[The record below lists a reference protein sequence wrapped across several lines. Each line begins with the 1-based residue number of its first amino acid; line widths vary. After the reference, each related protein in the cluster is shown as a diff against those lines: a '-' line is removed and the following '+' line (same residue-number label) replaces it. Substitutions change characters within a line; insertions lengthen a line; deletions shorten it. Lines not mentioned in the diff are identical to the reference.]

1 MNMSRSSQFG
11 LFRFTTLCA
20 VTSSFIVAA
29 CAGSDVPLR
38 GEGGAGPT
46 GSASAP
52 SSGGASGSAGSGN
65 QSEDPSD
72 DNEGGSAGSEDP
84 GNEGGEGG
92 SEASGGG
99 GAGDCDGAQILAT
112 NCGAGGCHGSPTG
125 FSAFGDDPEG
135 FIDTPSPLYGTC
147 GVLIDPASPTDSLIY
162 KKATGTQD
170 GACGGS
176 MPPGSTLSDDDAACL
191 QEYIGSL

>member
-1 MNMSRSSQFG
+1 MSRSSQFG
-11 LFRFTTLCA
+11 LFRFTTFCA
-20 VTSSFIVAA
+20 VTSSLIVAA

-65 QSEDPSD
+65 QSEGGS
-72 DNEGGSAGSEDP
+72 DNEAGSAGSDDPGNDDP

-92 SEASGGG
+92 SEAPGGS
-99 GAGDCDGAQILAT
+99 DCDGAQILAT
-112 NCGAGGCHGSPTG
+112 SCGAGGCHGSPTG
-125 FSAFGDDPEG
+125 FSAFGDDPES
-135 FIDTPSPLYGTC
+135 FIDTASPLYGTC